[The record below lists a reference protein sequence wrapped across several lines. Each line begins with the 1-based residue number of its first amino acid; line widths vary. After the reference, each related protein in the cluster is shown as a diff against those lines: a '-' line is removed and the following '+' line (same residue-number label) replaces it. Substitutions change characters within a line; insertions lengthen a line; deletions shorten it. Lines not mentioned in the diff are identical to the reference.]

1 MALKSAPFFFIAS
14 FPFTD
19 FNPGECAGSILSAS
33 SAKSSSCTWSHLNC
47 LNNSF
52 IRLATSC
59 VVLTASNV
67 DIDFG
72 LKVKKGPK
80 DSFGDKEA
88 TNILPPEKLN
98 NYEPRNLWYE
108 CSSRSFNET
117 FTFGPVHTIR

>member
-1 MALKSAPFFFIAS
+1 MALKSSPFFFIAS

-19 FNPGECAGSILSAS
+19 FNPGECAGSMLSAS

-59 VVLTASNV
+59 VVLTASSV

-72 LKVKKGPK
+72 LNVKK
-80 DSFGDKEA
+80 DVEA
-88 TNILPPEKLN
+88 TNILQPEKLN
-98 NYEPRNLWYE
+98 NYEPRNLQDG
-108 CSSRSFNET
+108 RSFN
-117 FTFGPVHTIR
+117 HCK